1 LTIGDIFMVKKT
13 IQQIIEDMPPEKAL
27 KEIAPAAR
35 SLLRL
40 LDEEARLDFVINLVG
55 DTGAGKVSS
64 LVHL

>member
-1 LTIGDIFMVKKT
+1 MVKKT